1 MSELVF
7 LTVHQLAAAIREREV
22 SAAEVLDAHLSH
34 IARHNPALNA
44 IVTLNEKEA
53 RRRAK
58 EADEDLTRGNV
69 WGPLHGVPVTIKDT
83 FETAGL
89 RTTSS
94 FKPLADY
101 VPQQD
106 ATVVSR
112 MRAAG
117 AVILGKTNMPELA
130 LDCQSNSPIFGPANN
145 PWDVRRTPGGSTGG
159 GAAAVAAG
167 LSPLEIGSD
176 IGGSIRIPCAFTG
189 IAGLKPTVDRWS
201 NTGCVTALA
210 GQETVRGQCGPMART
225 VRDVAMMF
233 RALDPTLQASR
244 DPAVPPLPYEDPAS
258 IDVSK
263 LRIGYYSD
271 DGYLAASSAVRRGVE
286 EAARALEDAGASLVA
301 FHPPS
306 QPEIIDVYFGALS
319 ADGGATVDAHLD
331 GEKVEPQLAE
341 LRRIAGMRPGLRKA
355 AAVAMG
361 LKGERR
367 VQRLLQVIHEKPLQ
381 DYWQLA
387 ARRTSLRHGVF
398 AAWARANLDAVI
410 CPAHATP
417 ALAHGQSG
425 DFTVGGSYSMRYNFL
440 NFAAGVVPVTR
451 VIRTDTPRTGLD
463 RIEKKA
469 ALVERGAE
477 GLPIGVQVVARPYR
491 EAIVLAVMAAI
502 EAGRV
507 DDPMYPK
514 TPVHP
519 R

>member
-1 MSELVF
+1 MTIKESIATAGQDVTLGVAARRGRPARDDAVVVELLRAAGGIVIGK
-7 LTVHQLAAAIREREV
+7 TNVPQLLLYHESSNALWGATTNPWNRDRVPGGSSGGEAAAI
-22 SAAEVLDAHLSH
+22 
-34 IARHNPALNA
+34 
-44 IVTLNEKEA
+44 
-53 RRRAK
+53 
-58 EADEDLTRGNV
+58 
-69 WGPLHGVPVTIKDT
+69 
-83 FETAGL
+83 
-89 RTTSS
+89 
-94 FKPLADY
+94 
-101 VPQQD
+101 
-106 ATVVSR
+106 
-112 MRAAG
+112 AAG
-117 AVILGKTNMPELA
+117 IT
-130 LDCQSNSPIFGPANN
+130 
-145 PWDVRRTPGGSTGG
+145 PWGVGT
-159 GAAAVAAG
+159 
-167 LSPLEIGSD
+167 D